1 MFSKLVGNLQA
12 KHTLK
17 RLIANERLPNSLLF
31 VGPEGVGKREFALE
45 TARAILCRDK
55 VEGEACGVCGVCT
68 RVAEFVIP
76 KPTDGNKDDFRKVFF
91 GGHADVAMVVRYR
104 NFVLVDAIRD
114 LESEANYRPFES
126 QARFFIV
133 DEADRMNDQAANA
146 LLKTLEEPPLTS
158 YIFLITS
165 RPDSLLPTIR
175 SRCQTLRF
183 APIATQE
190 IEEYLISERAMS
202 HHESA
207 LASRLAGGGLGR
219 AVHLNIEQFR
229 SARQRV
235 FDVLRHAIATGDRTA
250 MLKIGEELND
260 AKNKDNFADN
270 LDILESLIHD
280 VWSVAVSADN
290 TRIVNTDLAS
300 DIQHLAHEAVPL
312 RLTEWLKLIEQ
323 MRLNFIVNIN
333 RKVAADAL
341 LVTMAG
347 C

>member
-17 RLIANERLPNSLLF
+17 RLIANGRLPNSLLF
-31 VGPEGVGKREFALE
+31 VGPDGVGKREFALE
-45 TARAILCRDK
+45 TARAVLCHEK
-55 VEGEACGVCGVCT
+55 VDGEACGVCGVCI
-68 RVAEFVIP
+68 RVAEFAIP
-76 KPTDGNKDDFRKVFF
+76 KQTDNNKDDFKKVFF

-104 NFVLVDAIRD
+104 NFVLVDAVRD
-114 LESEANYRPFES
+114 LESEANYRPFEA

-133 DEADRMNDQAANA
+133 DEADRMNDNAANA

-183 APIATQE
+183 APVSTQE
-190 IEEYLISERAMS
+190 IEDYLINERAMQ
-202 HHESA
+202 HHEAA
-207 LASRLAGGGLGR
+207 LAARLAGGSIGR

-229 SARQRV
+229 AARQRM
-235 FDVLRHAIATGDRTA
+235 FDVVHHAIATGDRTS

-260 AKNKDNFADN
+260 TKNKDSFPEN

-280 VWSVAVSADN
+280 VWSVAVSGESS
-290 TRIVNTDLAS
+290 RVVNTDLQN
-300 DIQHLAHEAVPL
+300 DIQKLAEQAVPS
-312 RLTEWLKLIEQ
+312 RLTEWLRLIEE

-341 LVTMAG
+341 FVTMAG
-347 C
+347 A